1 MAVTP
6 IGLSSAREVVWA
18 QTYQDEVG
26 SIVEG
31 AVVIYSAATN
41 GLVKLPGAAA
51 APGVAGVV
59 MNAGTSTSGGGDFLD
74 VQKAGIACV
83 LLVAAATVARGD
95 LLIVANTSG
104 HVKAWTNETACTI
117 VGRSE
122 VAKTAGAAAEMITCT
137 LVMADK

>member
-1 MAVTP
+1 MAAVTP
-6 IGLSSAREVVWA
+6 IGLSSTREVVWSQA
-18 QTYQDEVG
+18 YQAEVA

-41 GLVKLPGAAA
+41 GVVKLPAAA
-51 APGVAGVV
+51 AAAGVAGVC
-59 MNAGTSTSGGGDFLD
+59 MSAGSSAADDFLE
-74 VQKAGIACV
+74 VQKAGIAMV
-83 LLVAAATVARGD
+83 LLVASATVARGD
-95 LLIVANTSG
+95 LLIVANSSG

-122 VAKTAGAAAEMITCT
+122 VAKTAGAAAEMISCT